1 MRNVLFIIII
11 DISIIIF
18 TIFIS
23 WLSEEISQR
32 KIIQN
37 LYQFCQPLTFTFK
50 GVEFTVSK
58 RELYSDFNAYITE
71 VIINNEP
78 VLKAYELDKLWTKHK
93 YIWYSTDRSTM
104 EVQEILKQASKVY
117 IKNLNKEFEAKWQS
131 QSYFKEENK

>member
-37 LYQFCQPLTFTFK
+37 LYQFSQPLTFTFK
-50 GVEFTVSK
+50 GVEFTISK
-58 RELYSDFNAYITE
+58 RELYSDFNVYITE

-78 VLKAYELDKLWTKHK
+78 VLKAYELNKLFTKHK
-93 YIWYSTDRSTM
+93 YIWYSTDISTM
-104 EVQEILKQASKVY
+104 EIQEILKQASKVY
-117 IKNLNKEFEAKWQS
+117 IKNLSKEFETKTKS
-131 QSYFKEENK
+131 QSYFKENK

>member
-18 TIFIS
+18 TIFII

-37 LYQFCQPLTFTFK
+37 LYQFSQPLTFTFK

-58 RELYSDFNAYITE
+58 RELYSDFNAHITE

-78 VLKAYELDKLWTKHK
+78 VLKTYELDKLWIKHK
-93 YIWYSTDRSTM
+93 YIEYSTNRSTM
-104 EVQEILKQASKVY
+104 EVREILKQASKVY
-117 IKNLNKEFEAKWQS
+117 IKNLSKESEAKWQS

>member
-37 LYQFCQPLTFTFK
+37 LYQFRQPLTFTFK

-58 RELYSDFNAYITE
+58 RELYSDFNVYITE

-117 IKNLNKEFEAKWQS
+117 IKNLNKEFETKTKS
-131 QSYFKEENK
+131 QSYFKENK

>member
-37 LYQFCQPLTFTFK
+37 LYQFRQPLTFTFK

-78 VLKAYELDKLWTKHK
+78 VLKVYELDKLWTKHK
-93 YIWYSTDRSTM
+93 YIKYSTNRSTM

-117 IKNLNKEFEAKWQS
+117 IKNLSKESEAKWQS

>member
-37 LYQFCQPLTFTFK
+37 LYQFRQPLTFTFK

>member
-37 LYQFCQPLTFTFK
+37 LYQFRQPLTFTFK

-58 RELYSDFNAYITE
+58 RELYSDFNVYITE